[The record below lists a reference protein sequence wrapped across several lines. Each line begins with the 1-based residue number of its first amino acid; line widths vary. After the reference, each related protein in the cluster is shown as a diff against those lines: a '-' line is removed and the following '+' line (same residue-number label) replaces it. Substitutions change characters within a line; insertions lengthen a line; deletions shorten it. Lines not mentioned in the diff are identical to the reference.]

1 MRRTA
6 LFRLAALAACAI
18 IAGCSSGTPKFTLD
32 GETVDATFACPVG
45 SDNAPYPLH
54 ASLEAHNPTPA
65 AVTIQSVT
73 ATLKL
78 QATKGAWLEK
88 IGSTYDAGSA
98 TFTPAS
104 VPAGANATIKVTI
117 TSACTSDKSIIAPL
131 SYGEYVV
138 DLHVTTSSGSFTVTS
153 KNRHRIVA
161 T

>member
-1 MRRTA
+1 MTRTA
-6 LFRLAALAACAI
+6 PLTLSALAVCAI
-18 IAGCSSGTPKFTLD
+18 VAGCSSGAPKFSLD
-32 GETVDATFACPVG
+32 GGTVDATFACPVG

-54 ASLEAHNPTPA
+54 ATVEAHNPTPD

-78 QATKGAWLEK
+78 QATKGPWLEK

-104 VPAGANATIKVTI
+104 VPAGANASIKVTI
-117 TSACTSDKSIIAPL
+117 TSACTSDKSILAPL

-138 DLHVTTSSGSFTVTS
+138 TLHVTTSSGSFTVS
-153 KNRHRIVA
+153 GKNRHRIVA